1 MTFTD
6 KAQRW
11 LDTAPEYGDLDRIE
25 IHWSRGRYRIWFY
38 WTTGL
43 GHEVA
48 NTRTK
53 RGARKDAHEV
63 SRSLGGLPVVW
74 SA

>member
-1 MTFTD
+1 MTFTP
-6 KAQRW
+6 KAEQFLHRAVD
-11 LDTAPEYGDLDRIE
+11 LGELDRVE
-25 IHWSRGRYRIWFY
+25 VFKSRGRYRIWFY

-53 RGARKDAHEV
+53 RGARKDAQEV
-63 SRSLGGLPVVW
+63 SRSLNDLPVVW
-74 SA
+74 S